1 MFSLKL
7 YLNSTK
13 CQEEKNVKALP
24 FLKQLYCQ
32 NRLTVSHKDLGF
44 FFPALL
50 LCSVLMYIFHQ
61 LFIYRHFVTSEQI
74 TYSNTN
80 LRIYFVI

>member
-44 FFPALL
+44 FSSFVVVQCFNVYFSSTFYLQTF
-50 LCSVLMYIFHQ
+50 CYI
-61 LFIYRHFVTSEQI
+61 R
-74 TYSNTN
+74 TN
-80 LRIYFVI
+80 NI